1 MDQTPTIAV
10 PAGSASRGCGPLSL
24 RARRAVE
31 TRARIVQ
38 AAIELFIA
46 QGFEATTT
54 DQIAERADVS
64 PRTLFRAFPTKD
76 ALLFHDLERRLA
88 TIATRLDERPAGEP
102 LVASIVHVLCATIAE
117 IETSPQDRALLERL
131 TADGSMRRPSIRRYQ
146 RSTIVEHGE
155 RRIIELLAERAGT
168 TPDDLGLRATVASVF
183 TCFDVAFEDWL
194 GDRAVDFPASFRR
207 TLDAVG
213 RALDASLG

>member
-1 MDQTPTIAV
+1 M
-10 PAGSASRGCGPLSL
+10 
-24 RARRAVE
+24 
-31 TRARIVQ
+31 Q

-168 TPDDLGLRATVASVF
+168 TPDDLGCGHRRQRVHLLRRCVRGLAGRPRRRLPGELPAHPRRRRSRPRR
-183 TCFDVAFEDWL
+183 L
-194 GDRAVDFPASFRR
+194 PRLSRAIRPSGPAERS
-207 TLDAVG
+207 G
-213 RALDASLG
+213 R